1 MPELPEVEV
10 LKRSLQKKIRL
21 CKITKVKIYNRN
33 LRYKVP
39 HSIIKSL
46 QNRIVKRVSRRS
58 KYLIFHMN
66 YTKKLLIHLG
76 MSGTIHLVKKKN
88 SQSTN
93 ASFYFSS
100 HLPKK
105 HNHVEI
111 IFNNDT
117 KMIYNDPRRFGY
129 LKLLKHNY
137 FLEKP
142 IVNLGPEPFSYK
154 FNIKYIKNFIYK
166 KKLI

>member
-10 LKRSLQKKIRL
+10 LKQSLQKKIRL
-21 CKITKVKIYNRN
+21 CKIIKVKIYNRN

-76 MSGTIHLVKKKN
+76 MSGTIHLVKKK
-88 SQSTN
+88 
-93 ASFYFSS
+93 
-100 HLPKK
+100 K
-105 HNHVEI
+105 
-111 IFNNDT
+111 
-117 KMIYNDPRRFGY
+117 
-129 LKLLKHNY
+129 
-137 FLEKP
+137 
-142 IVNLGPEPFSYK
+142 
-154 FNIKYIKNFIYK
+154 
-166 KKLI
+166 